1 MGIGGSKHEMRE
13 FRDKVVIVTGG
24 SRGIGLEFAKL
35 AAAEG
40 AKVAIIARDQGRIGM
55 RGVVLRMRTI
65 ASIPVG
71 GSPES
76 MVLNWLR
83 LIAS

>member
-1 MGIGGSKHEMRE
+1 MGVGGSKHEMRE

-40 AKVAIIARDQGRIGM
+40 AKVAIIARDQGRIGVCVCVCCVAV
-55 RGVVLRMRTI
+55 GVCAIEHVQ
-65 ASIPVG
+65 AAVP
-71 GSPES
+71 
-76 MVLNWLR
+76 
-83 LIAS
+83 